1 MQALTILLSEFDA
14 STDHLVVCI
23 WCKRWPSCLNL
34 MQALTIMFTSRS
46 VYFDRCWTRRMSNG
60 TAHMN
65 GPSSGKYIDT
75 IGKWKLAQLS
85 AATFDLPIHHH
96 WFPDGDKECHGVPNL
111 LSKHAWAVLRLLY
124 RQNSFLSVEY
134 WKKKGAI
141 FTQNTVVLKVSLW
154 KDKEAVSKFSLN
166 ISLYNWI
173 HYGSSHLKNYIL
185 V

>member
-1 MQALTILLSEFDA
+1 MHILTSNKKTWYTHVQLLCCGNLMQALTILLSEFDA

-34 MQALTIMFTSRS
+34 MQALTIMFSSRS

-96 WFPDGDKECHGVPNL
+96 WFPDGDKERHGVPNL
-111 LSKHAWAVLRLLY
+111 LSKHAWAVLRLL
-124 RQNSFLSVEY
+124 
-134 WKKKGAI
+134 
-141 FTQNTVVLKVSLW
+141 
-154 KDKEAVSKFSLN
+154 
-166 ISLYNWI
+166 
-173 HYGSSHLKNYIL
+173 
-185 V
+185 

>member
-1 MQALTILLSEFDA
+1 
-14 STDHLVVCI
+14 
-23 WCKRWPSCLNL
+23 
-34 MQALTIMFTSRS
+34 MQALTIMFSSRS

-154 KDKEAVSKFSLN
+154 KDKKAVSKLYMYHFITEYIMDQVISEN
-166 ISLYNWI
+166 IYLY
-173 HYGSSHLKNYIL
+173 SFLLKKGLIVFTACRFLTSNL
-185 V
+185 DS